1 VSCWKIREWDL
12 FLAVDDEMSI
22 FVKTGLWVLGLS
34 DRTGNCTCPRMS
46 VKLGHERG
54 PELRDG
60 NISGKWKDKSGLEKS
75 GMWVMGRGEREWD
88 VENFSNDCM
97 GGSGYI

>member
-1 VSCWKIREWDL
+1 
-12 FLAVDDEMSI
+12 
-22 FVKTGLWVLGLS
+22 
-34 DRTGNCTCPRMS
+34 MS

-60 NISGKWKDKSGLEKS
+60 KTSGKWKDNNSEWEKW
-75 GMWVMGRGEREWD
+75 GCGRWVGGERKWD

-97 GGSGYI
+97 GRSGYI